1 MHPPLPHER
10 AFATPCPFAF
20 AFPAQDSTPAT
31 YISTPAPNRPKKKLD
46 TLTNTPYICTKPTD
60 YESQTRKRNQ
70 RPRRRD
76 HTRRQRVSIS
86 AYLTA
91 RDTHISG
98 ARTIL
103 IDDSLIGEREIKVYV
118 DPSGKVIK
126 KGKVWYGE
134 VSQNCHNHHKNTPN
148 QT

>member
-1 MHPPLPHER
+1 MTIKHGKGTTQYGPGVEI
-10 AFATPCPFAF
+10 T
-20 AFPAQDSTPAT
+20 
-31 YISTPAPNRPKKKLD
+31 LD
-46 TLTNTPYICTKPTD
+46 ANELALAIY
-60 YESQTRKRNQ
+60 
-70 RPRRRD
+70 
-76 HTRRQRVSIS
+76 

-103 IDDSLIGEREIKVYV
+103 IDDSLVGDREIKVYV

-134 VSQNCHNHHKNTPN
+134 G
-148 QT
+148 